1 MVIKLT
7 LIAVFA
13 ILGTVAGRAYSKRLT
28 VRRRY
33 FEEMI
38 SLINSIIG
46 DIKFRQSPVAELVA
60 EGEYKAIKPASVAFV
75 RYVSGEMKSL
85 KIPKQ
90 ELTDREYSVINEMFS
105 VLGTYDLETQVFVLD
120 NYKAKLSEFYTAARE
135 KESRYAATAI
145 KLGLLIGLAA
155 GVVAI

>member
-7 LIAVFA
+7 LISAFA
-13 ILGTVAGRAYSKRLT
+13 ILGMVAGRAYSKRLT
-28 VRRRY
+28 ARRRY

-38 SLINSIIG
+38 LLVNSITG
-46 DIKFRQSPVAELVA
+46 DIKFRQSPVAELVT
-60 EGEYKAIKPASVAFV
+60 ECEYKAIKPATDAFV
-75 RYVSGEMKSL
+75 RYAAGETKPL
-85 KIPKQ
+85 KLPKQ

-105 VLGTYDLETQVFVLD
+105 ALGTYDLETQVFVLD
-120 NYKAKLSEFYTAARE
+120 NYKAKLSEFYSAARE

-155 GVVAI
+155 GVVAL